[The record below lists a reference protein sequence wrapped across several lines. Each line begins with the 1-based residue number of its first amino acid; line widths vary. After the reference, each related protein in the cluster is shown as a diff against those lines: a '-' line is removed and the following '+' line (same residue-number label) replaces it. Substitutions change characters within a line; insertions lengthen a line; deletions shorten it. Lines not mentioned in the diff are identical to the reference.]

1 LSGKFLIAYLI
12 QKFEMEVAEM
22 EKNTLKIPNI
32 SCGHCV
38 NAIKN
43 ELTEMEGINS
53 IEGNT
58 EDKTITIEW
67 DTPATL
73 EGIKNKLKEINYP
86 SV

>member
-1 LSGKFLIAYLI
+1 
-12 QKFEMEVAEM
+12 M

-43 ELTEMEGINS
+43 ELTEMEGIKS

-58 EDKTITIEW
+58 ENKTITIEW

-73 EGIKNKLKEINYP
+73 EGIKNKLEEINYP

>member
-1 LSGKFLIAYLI
+1 
-12 QKFEMEVAEM
+12 M

-43 ELTEMEGINS
+43 ELTEMEGIKS

-58 EDKTITIEW
+58 ENKTITIEW
-67 DTPATL
+67 NTPATL